1 MGNQKRHN
9 AITFKP
15 YSQNQGWLFPPTLG
29 QMIPEHHKVRL
40 VNDAIDGMDIDPI
53 LSTYK
58 GGGTS
63 SYHPKMLL
71 KVLVYGYT
79 EKIYSSR
86 KLEKALK
93 ENICFMW
100 LGGMQQPDHNTLN
113 IFRRHRLNKTVK
125 EVFAQVLLLLI
136 EQGYVKLEDYY
147 VDGTIMESVANRY
160 TFVWSKNVERYKT
173 SLLNKIAD
181 LISYIEHTNE
191 KEIEPKQTKEATPV
205 LNKDELK
212 VTDSEA
218 LKQTINRLNE
228 GLASSTEPVK
238 ELKKKKTRLNN
249 LKNKHLPKLEGYEKQ
264 ESLLDGRSSYSKTD
278 TDATFM
284 RTKDDHLRNGQ
295 VRACYNI
302 QIGTEEQYIINYTL
316 HQTPSDKFI
325 FINHMDNTNGLL
337 DSIGAN
343 KPASIIAD
351 GGYGSEENYE
361 YLEKQK
367 VDAYVKYPGFYK
379 QQKGNKFKNP
389 FDSRTLYYNEDL
401 DVIICPMGQNM
412 KHIGTKERE
421 TKTGRIRHLD
431 LYSATNCNNCPLKG
445 RCTKAKGNRIIEVN
459 HKVKEYQNKACQ
471 LLTSEQGR
479 QKSKQRSIDVE
490 PVFGQ
495 IKESRGFK
503 RFMLTS
509 LEGVEIETALLSIAH
524 NFVKWH
530 IQRENERTG
539 PSKRKSNNGKSP
551 KNPQDERG
559 LSSKAA

>member
-1 MGNQKRHN
+1 MGKQKRHN
-9 AITFKP
+9 TITFKP

-40 VNDAIDGMDIDPI
+40 VNDAIEGMDIDPI
-53 LSTYK
+53 ISSYE

-86 KLEKALK
+86 KLEKALQ
-93 ENICFMW
+93 ENVCFMW
-100 LGGMQQPDHNTLN
+100 LAGMQQPDHNTIN
-113 IFRRHRLNKTVK
+113 TFRRHRLNNTIK

-160 TFVWSKNVERYKT
+160 TFVWDKNVKRYKA
-173 SLLNKIAD
+173 SLLEKIAE

-191 KEIEPKQTKEATPV
+191 KELKPKQTNEQTQV
-205 LNKDELK
+205 LNKDEPK
-212 VTDSEA
+212 VSDSEA
-218 LKQTINRLNE
+218 LKETINRLNE
-228 GLASSTEPVK
+228 SLASSTQPEK
-238 ELKKKKTRLNN
+238 EIKKKRTRLKH

-264 ESLLDGRSSYSKTD
+264 ETILNGRSSYSKTD
-278 TDATFM
+278 VDATFM

-302 QIGTEEQYIINYTL
+302 QIGTEDQFIINYTT

-325 FINHMDNTNGLL
+325 FIDHMNDTKGLL
-337 DSIGAN
+337 NSIGAN
-343 KPASIIAD
+343 KLENIIAD
-351 GGYGSEENYE
+351 GGYGSEENYG
-361 YLEKQK
+361 YLEEEEFN
-367 VDAYVKYPGFYK
+367 AYVKYPGYYK

-389 FDSRTLYYNEDL
+389 FDVRTLYYNEDQ
-401 DVIICPMGQNM
+401 DVYICPMGQHM
-412 KHIGTKERE
+412 MHVGTKERE
-421 TKTGRIRHLD
+421 TKTGRVRHLD
-431 LYSATNCNNCPLKG
+431 LYSASNCNNCPLKG

-459 HKVKEYQNKACQ
+459 HKNRKYQTKARQ

-479 QKSKQRSIDVE
+479 IKSKKRSIDVE

-503 RFMLTS
+503 RFMLTT

-524 NFVKWH
+524 NFVKLQ
-530 IQRENERTG
+530 IQKENERTG
-539 PSKRKSNNGKSP
+539 PPKRKSNKSKP
-551 KNPQDERG
+551 PRNPRNEQNS
-559 LSSKAA
+559 SSKAA